1 MCTNEF
7 RAMSALHSI
16 VTITSYH
23 RRRRR
28 GFSSTTPFV
37 ILTSHFVTKV
47 KKCFFMFAVILV
59 KGFFLGV
66 VF

>member
-28 GFSSTTPFV
+28 GFSSTPPFV

-47 KKCFFMFAVILV
+47 KKCFFYVRCYFG
-59 KGFFLGV
+59 KRFFLGV